1 MRNILEN
8 ASTISIETN
17 YRMMSYSRMYAGTA
31 SLVGNKL
38 LNDELLVLCTRVTCS
53 AVTTFVMWV

>member
-38 LNDELLVLCTRVTCS
+38 LNDELLVVQ
-53 AVTTFVMWV
+53 